1 MSAEQIQS
9 HREIRGACQS
19 DAFQSLI
26 VQWQPAGPSN
36 RGSVRP
42 KFLVV
47 AGAHMGAAR
56 EIPFLLPESK
66 SKSLKSGGRT
76 RART

>member
-26 VQWQPAGPSN
+26 VQWQPAGPSDA
-36 RGSVRP
+36 
-42 KFLVV
+42 K
-47 AGAHMGAAR
+47 
-56 EIPFLLPESK
+56 
-66 SKSLKSGGRT
+66 GRFG
-76 RART
+76 RNLS